1 MRFWEELFKNL
12 KEHHWHDSLRKLT
25 FPLLEEMKIFSVLTD
40 VDLTSS
46 VPSARMIQSAEVSD
60 SFFWGL
66 LWPLLFYSRFS
77 LALFWPWRYVS
88 QKSNQNEGKTNKGQA
103 RVLLLYHF
111 RFFFLY
117 CNHTL
122 KENAYNFF
130 FLNHSSTLYVFQRS
144 VSSFNSSTRI
154 LNIDKVWE
162 ILGYI
167 FSERVGFI

>member
-1 MRFWEELFKNL
+1 MYVTLYSTSQKIWPFIFQSHTITSRYDVPPLVLQLQQTYINWRKIYMRFWEELFKNL

-60 SFFWGL
+60 GFFWGL

-88 QKSNQNEGKTNKGQA
+88 QKSNQNEGKINKGQA
-103 RVLLLYHF
+103 RVLLLYLF
-111 RFFFLY
+111 SFFSLLQSY
-117 CNHTL
+117 
-122 KENAYNFF
+122 
-130 FLNHSSTLYVFQRS
+130 
-144 VSSFNSSTRI
+144 
-154 LNIDKVWE
+154 
-162 ILGYI
+162 
-167 FSERVGFI
+167 SERKCL

>member
-1 MRFWEELFKNL
+1 MTLYFSKSHYYFTIWRSSTRVTASANANWRKIYMRFWEELFKNL

-60 SFFWGL
+60 GFFWGL

-88 QKSNQNEGKTNKGQA
+88 QKSNQNEGKINKGQA
-103 RVLLLYHF
+103 RVLLLYLF
-111 RFFFLY
+111 SFFSLLQSY
-117 CNHTL
+117 
-122 KENAYNFF
+122 
-130 FLNHSSTLYVFQRS
+130 
-144 VSSFNSSTRI
+144 
-154 LNIDKVWE
+154 
-162 ILGYI
+162 
-167 FSERVGFI
+167 SERKCL

>member
-1 MRFWEELFKNL
+1 
-12 KEHHWHDSLRKLT
+12 
-25 FPLLEEMKIFSVLTD
+25 MKIFSVLTD

-103 RVLLLYHF
+103 RVLSLYHF
-111 RFFFLY
+111 RFFFFIAIIDWKKMPITFFWIIHPLCMY
-117 CNHTL
+117 FKDRFHLSTVQHTSWILIRCEKYWATFFL
-122 KENAYNFF
+122 KE
-130 FLNHSSTLYVFQRS
+130 
-144 VSSFNSSTRI
+144 
-154 LNIDKVWE
+154 
-162 ILGYI
+162 
-167 FSERVGFI
+167 